1 MDRENVTTQIRES
14 INVKNRILSQ
24 EEIIDRIVQAAD
36 MLTESYRNAG
46 TLLICGNGGSAS
58 DAEHMAGELV
68 GRFLMERK
76 AFPAIALASNPATL
90 TAVGNDYTFE
100 DIYARQVEAFADPRN
115 ILLGI
120 TTSGNSANIV
130 KALEKARA
138 SGMKTI
144 ALLGRDGGKAK
155 MLADVPI
162 IVPSQETARIQ
173 ESHIMIIHI
182 LCDLVERELCGKRQE
197 TSG

>member
-1 MDRENVTTQIRES
+1 MNREDIAVQIRES
-14 INVKNRILSQ
+14 INVKNRILAR
-24 EEIIDRIVQAAD
+24 EAIIDRIAQAAD
-36 MLTESYRNAG
+36 ILAESYRNAG

-68 GRFLMERK
+68 GRFMIERK
-76 AFPAIALASNPATL
+76 AFPAIALASNPTTL
-90 TAVGNDYTFE
+90 TAVGNDYTFG
-100 DIYARQVEAFADPRN
+100 DIYARQVEAFADTRN
-115 ILLGI
+115 VLLGI

-162 IVPSQETARIQ
+162 VVPAQETARIQ

-197 TSG
+197 ASG

>member
-1 MDRENVTTQIRES
+1 MDRENVTAQIRES

-24 EEIIDRIVQAAD
+24 EEIIDRIAQAAD
-36 MLTESYRNAG
+36 ILAESYRNAG

-68 GRFLMERK
+68 GRFLIERK

-115 ILLGI
+115 VLLGI

-130 KALEKARA
+130 KVLEKARA
-138 SGMKTI
+138 SGMKTL

-162 IVPSQETARIQ
+162 VVPAQETARIQ

-197 TSG
+197 ASG